1 MPFLPLKQFLF
12 FFFTTTGLSRTYT
25 MEQVCLFVKCILR
38 GIAPVHPSFL
48 FKYVCLIFCFKLKK
62 HVFMSSMAFLDVA
75 EASKMT

>member
-1 MPFLPLKQFLF
+1 
-12 FFFTTTGLSRTYT
+12 